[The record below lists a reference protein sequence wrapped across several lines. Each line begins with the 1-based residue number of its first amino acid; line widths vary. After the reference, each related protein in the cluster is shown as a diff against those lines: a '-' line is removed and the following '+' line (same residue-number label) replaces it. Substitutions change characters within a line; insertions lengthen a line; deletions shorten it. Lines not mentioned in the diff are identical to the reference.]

1 MNLDVPVSDE
11 RRIEVVANGPRRPAV
26 GSRLLVNVRRR
37 SWDSSRCCKKAREK
51 KIKSRCVAADVA
63 RVAAASPRSW
73 VHSLEA
79 ELLHM
84 GVSHPGNWGIGR
96 GASHSLSSG
105 GGCASFSLA
114 CQRLVLNSSPR
125 HRDFTRLCSSAA
137 APQFAPIGVW
147 SACVSCSCSLLG
159 MGPLWPSPFLRW
171 AQCPSSRQLHQTFRW
186 GRRSGSPAAMALQH
200 HCSWRC
206 ARRQT
211 PS

>member
-1 MNLDVPVSDE
+1 MRSCGHCAC
-11 RRIEVVANGPRRPAV
+11 RRSISTFLGSQS
-26 GSRLLVNVRRR
+26 GSRT
-37 SWDSSRCCKKAREK
+37 SS
-51 KIKSRCVAADVA
+51 
-63 RVAAASPRSW
+63 
-73 VHSLEA
+73 H
-79 ELLHM
+79 
-84 GVSHPGNWGIGR
+84 GR
-96 GASHSLSSG
+96 FPSSKLGDRPWCYSHSLSSG
-105 GGCASFSLA
+105 GGCASLCLA